1 MNGVPPRFPATLCL
15 TSGKGLIMR
24 GRKLLPLAVV
34 IVVTVTGVLTGA
46 GSASATPA
54 GTASAGSATVV
65 RDGRDFPVAPVASC
79 SVTGRHHGWSR
90 GAGRYGIV
98 TFGPATS
105 TCTADLMAHTSSSVA
120 NGSDFTLTALQDYGG
135 PTIKIASYQVMCTAS
150 QSGTDASWRFSGLT
164 GISVPRQ
171 IPANYTVDVR
181 SGSGELLATV
191 TLNEVVLPDPNDGS
205 VTQNLMHI
213 ALFPDGTPPGTTPMS
228 GDIYVGETA
237 CSPTA

>member
-1 MNGVPPRFPATLCL
+1 
-15 TSGKGLIMR
+15 MR
-24 GRKLLPLAVV
+24 GTKLLPLAVV
-34 IVVTVTGVLTGA
+34 IAVTVTGVLTGA
-46 GSASATPA
+46 GPASATPA

-65 RDGRDFPVAPVASC
+65 RNGHDFPVAPVALC
-79 SVTGRHHGWSR
+79 SLTGHRHGSSR

-105 TCTADLMAHTSSSVA
+105 TCTADLRAHTSSSVA
-120 NGSDFTLTALQDYGG
+120 NGSDFTLAALQDYGG

-150 QSGTDASWRFSGLT
+150 PSGTDASWRFSGLT
-164 GISVPRQ
+164 GISVPQQ
-171 IPANYTVDVR
+171 IPADYTVDVR

-191 TLNEVVLPDPNDGS
+191 TLNEVLADPEDGS
-205 VTQNLMHI
+205 ITQNLMHI
-213 ALFPDGTPPGTTPMS
+213 ALFPNGTPPGTTPMS